1 MNNNF
6 KKRFNDD
13 EIKEILMAIK
23 IYREDH
29 NVKNWWNMKKVI
41 EKYFPNFMEE
51 RLFLEDILYIILE
64 NKVN

>member
-6 KKRFNDD
+6 KKRLSDD

-23 IYREDH
+23 TDREDH

-51 RLFLEDILYIILE
+51 NLFIEDILYIILE
-64 NKVN
+64 DKVN